1 MEIENYAPDESSGLE
16 VLRSSS
22 TSGAR
27 HPKQPKPIRT
37 AQADAVDEVFA
48 AATQPDWQHSQEQS
62 RPRRRA
68 RGERRGGGNREGRT
82 EGEDYHKEAAINA
95 RPKRATRETRR
106 WPPKKSVKRFQ
117 IRSSTDQRPATDC
130 IAGSG
135 RASPVHS
142 SAPTRS
148 QTHWLLPPGRL
159 RRRSGGRGH
168 RRKKEATCVDCRLCG
183 ERGEGGDDSGDGL
196 RLKRQRRE

>member
-1 MEIENYAPDESSGLE
+1 
-16 VLRSSS
+16 
-22 TSGAR
+22 
-27 HPKQPKPIRT
+27 
-37 AQADAVDEVFA
+37 VFA

-95 RPKRATRETRR
+95 RPKRAGNETRR
-106 WPPKKSVKRFQ
+106 WAPKKSVKRFQ

-135 RASPVHS
+135 RASPVR
-142 SAPTRS
+142 APTLHGAK
-148 QTHWLLPPGRL
+148 THWILPPGRL
-159 RRRSGGRGH
+159 RRRSGGRRK
-168 RRKKEATCVDCRLCG
+168 RRVATVD
-183 ERGEGGDDSGDGL
+183 
-196 RLKRQRRE
+196 